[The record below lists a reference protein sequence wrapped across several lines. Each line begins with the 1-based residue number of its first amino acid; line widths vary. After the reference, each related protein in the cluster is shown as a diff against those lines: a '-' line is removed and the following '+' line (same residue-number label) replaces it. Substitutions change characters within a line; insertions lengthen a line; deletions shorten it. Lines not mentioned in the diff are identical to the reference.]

1 MKEEKKAR
9 PLFVKIKHR
18 KEYFMIFSD
27 EYDRTGLIKE
37 EIAKI
42 KNIPRENIKLYY
54 TNKRLLEDDSTN
66 HDQQVKQNQI
76 LFVSFKNENNNEWE
90 NINEIVN
97 FNSENATN

>member
-1 MKEEKKAR
+1 MREEQKAR
-9 PLFVKIKHR
+9 PLYVKVKHR
-18 KEYFMIFSD
+18 KENFMIFSD

-42 KNIPRENIKLYY
+42 KNMPRENIRLYY
-54 TNKRLLEDDSTN
+54 TNKRLLEDESTN

-90 NINEIVN
+90 NINDIISFV
-97 FNSENATN
+97 SENAFN